1 MKIVNHATLYY
12 AQSWARSHI
21 TLIIWDPSR
30 VTENPFA
37 TLRVVEGGARHGSR
51 TTKMTNHESQILK
64 FHFYESR

>member
-21 TLIIWDPSR
+21 TLIIRDPSR

-37 TLRVVEGGARHGSR
+37 TLRVVKGVPGTVQGPQ
-51 TTKMTNHESQILK
+51 K
-64 FHFYESR
+64 